1 VVGCALAPSD
11 ALVMSKCVPGL
22 APRVLWLLPPLCISP
37 TGKPPCLTAAC
48 WTQVGSLGN
57 HARFRQLGSAMLSMP
72 MLMPLPM
79 SDKMSLRRCG
89 TNLFPANQPT
99 DLLGK

>member
-1 VVGCALAPSD
+1 MVGCALTPSD
-11 ALVMSKCVPGL
+11 ALVMHKCPVSQS
-22 APRVLWLLPPLCISP
+22 VLWPPLLCMSP
-37 TGKPPCLTAAC
+37 TGQPPCLTAAC

-72 MLMPLPM
+72 MLMPPPM

-89 TNLFPANQPT
+89 TNPFSANQPT